1 MQPLNLLNNV
11 QKARLIHALFYNE
24 IPAFLEFLE
33 AQCLIIEDNREE
45 IKQEWKQNLLTAE
58 LWLELSDETARCLKK
73 FKKGLRY
80 SSSVF
85 SDQLFF
91 GYGAIF
97 MNHQLQQ
104 YVENNRHS
112 DPKFKTAID
121 LFINP

>member
-1 MQPLNLLNNV
+1 MQPLKLLNNI
-11 QKARLIHALFYNE
+11 QKARLIHALFFHE

-33 AQCLIIEDNREE
+33 TRCRMIEENCEE
-45 IKQEWKQNLLTAE
+45 IKQEWKQNLLTADM
-58 LWLELSDETARCLKK
+58 WLELSNETARCLKK
-73 FKKGLRY
+73 YGKGLRN
-80 SSSVF
+80 SSAVF

-97 MNHQLQQ
+97 MNHQLQR
-104 YVENNRHS
+104 YVELNRHA